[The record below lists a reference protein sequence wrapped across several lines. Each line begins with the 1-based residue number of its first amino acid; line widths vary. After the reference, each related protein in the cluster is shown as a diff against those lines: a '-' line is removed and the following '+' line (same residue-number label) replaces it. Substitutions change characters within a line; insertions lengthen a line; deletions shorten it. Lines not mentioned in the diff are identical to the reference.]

1 MPLDPDFI
9 EKLLFEDEGITLD
22 FKSSQ
27 YPFEG
32 ADNNGK
38 SELLKD
44 ILAFTNAWRDKTAYI
59 LIGVEERKGGRS
71 KVVGISKD
79 LDDAQLQQFVN
90 AKIQRPIM
98 FSYHTHLINGDKI
111 GVISIAVQKR
121 PVYLTTK
128 FGKLEKNTVYL
139 RRGSS
144 TDTAKPDEIAQMG
157 GSETS
162 IDTPQEGTKIML
174 SPVLLERLNGIYVLQ
189 HLAREYLEQY
199 HIQIMRQFC
208 AFVCDPPIA
217 REATDLLLGK
227 DVQAVM
233 DAIGDR
239 SKEGIG
245 LENKESFNLDFSSAN
260 LNGLMLKDADLSS
273 ANFREASLSHT
284 DLWGSNL
291 FKAQCQNAKFYCS
304 GLVGV
309 NLSGAFLEGAN
320 LANASLSNAK
330 LCGSELVMANL
341 SDAFLKNADLSGA
354 NLLNTNLSGA
364 KLCYPCNGNRSPV
377 KGLTQEQLNQAC
389 ADLNNPPR
397 LHDCVLD
404 ATTGKPLVWHDR
416 SCPES

>member
-1 MPLDPDFI
+1 MPLDPSFI
-9 EKLLFEDEGITLD
+9 EQLLHEDEGTTLD

-32 ADNNGK
+32 ADNNAK

-59 LIGVEERKGGRS
+59 LIGVEERKGRCS
-71 KVVGISKD
+71 KVVGVSKD
-79 LDDAQLQQFVN
+79 LDDSQLQQFVN
-90 AKIQRPIM
+90 SKIKRPIM

-111 GVISIAVQKR
+111 GVISIPVQKR
-121 PVYLTTK
+121 PVYLTTQ
-128 FGKLEKNTVYL
+128 FGIVEKNTVYL

-144 TDTAKPDEIAQMG
+144 TAIAEPDEIAQMG

-162 IDTPQEGTKIML
+162 IDTPQEGTKMML
-174 SPVLLERLNGIYVLQ
+174 SSVLLKRLNGIYVLQ
-189 HLAREYLEQY
+189 HLAREYPEQY

-208 AFVCDPPIA
+208 AFVRNPIKA
-217 REATDLLLGK
+217 REGNGPLGK

-233 DAIGDR
+233 DAIGER
-239 SKEGIG
+239 SKEGIE

-260 LNGLMLKDADLSS
+260 LYGLMLKNADLSS

-284 DLWGSNL
+284 SLWGSNL
-291 FKAQCQNAKFYCS
+291 SNTQCQSAKFYCTS
-304 GLVGV
+304 LVGV

-320 LANASLSNAK
+320 LAHASLANAM

-364 KLCYPCNGNRSPV
+364 KLCYPGNGNRSPV

-416 SCPES
+416 SCPAS